1 MGSDRSRTG
10 GQTARDADRAYAHAG
25 SSITHYPRAPGSFE
39 AGDDVMYVL
48 GVATDVTQ
56 TWRRHGW
63 VPPSELPE
71 YQAKWAKAKEPTC
84 LSEMGR
90 G

>member
-1 MGSDRSRTG
+1 MGTDRSGTG
-10 GQTARDADRAYAHAG
+10 GQEARIVDRAYAHAG
-25 SSITHYPRAPGSFE
+25 SSITHYPGAPDPFE
-39 AGDDVMYVL
+39 TRDDVMYVL

-71 YQAKWAKAKEPTC
+71 YQAKWAKAKELTRI
-84 LSEMGR
+84 SEVGR
-90 G
+90 